1 MELAS
6 SIDIP
11 FAQFIRL
18 IRIVSEIFLNV
29 TDLYNRSSQHN
40 KNITKI
46 LMERISIANVSVNIL
61 QARKDLLN
69 TTYYKSLQRLVQVL
83 QDMKKFIENI
93 TQYNIMQRYLEK
105 KVVENEFK
113 ELCEKYDNSINVLN
127 FHLLVNFKFNAQEE
141 DDIIIGAVELA
152 TSVSNIF
159 SNYTELYKSSQHYD
173 YITKILKHIFVANI
187 SVNILQAKKDLLTSN
202 YYKSLQGLD
211 QVLHNM
217 IKYIEEIKQKNLKNK
232 MIKKKFPELCEEY
245 DSSISLLNFNL
256 LVDLMFSDQ
265 EENYDTIFDAVEL
278 ATSVS
283 DIFSKSTESN
293 GSTQH
298 NKNIAKILTER
309 VSAVITSVNILQA
322 REESLTSTYYKG
334 LQRLIQVLHS
344 MKKFIGE
351 IVQHSKMQMYLVG
364 NKKIKKEFKDLCEEY
379 DSSINLLNFNLLVD
393 FMSNSQENKIVK
405 KDIAQLIKFLVLAKN
420 TNLVNE
426 QVNEI
431 AVVMQMVQNNKK
443 GNINQIQNKID
454 NLPSFPYEDYEEAYE
469 EICSDKLRK
478 YVHVKTEE
486 EFAFK
491 VLDQDHI
498 NDVKNLVALFMK
510 HKVCQ
515 NIIKFYGLTSNGVK
529 TYLIT
534 EWAENGNLRNYILN
548 RGQNI
553 ELKLKIRI
561 AYDIAKGL
569 NFLDSVKVIHRDI
582 RSENIVITHHDIAK
596 ITNFKFSR
604 IFDEATCNIAINKEC
619 VRYSAPEMLR
629 REMTEEQYYT
639 KYNSKCEVYSFGI
652 LLWEIAECKIPY
664 EKFEDI
670 LEITRKVVDGYR
682 EKFTSSNVIPE
693 KYQNLVNKSVDPNP
707 DSRPIFSMMLTD
719 LQDIYKSYSNSLNN
733 NRSSPVQKTTQSTIV
748 AEEDYEINRDLGLY
762 YENRA
767 GTEKDDEKNEVKTFE
782 LILKNAGCDKVNF
795 MSYKELENIVP
806 LVKGGFGEIMK
817 AFWTKKKSHVICKK
831 LIRTTDLKHN
841 LLDAFIHELKIHLRL
856 DYYNDRIIRCLGI
869 SFDKNA
875 NEYLLILQYANDG
888 DLQNYLQKKFGK
900 LTWDDKKK
908 LAFQIADGLNYLH
921 NEDVLH
927 RDLHSKN
934 IVIHDGNAKITDFGI
949 SKIQNSQKSTAYI
962 GNFGIIAYMEPK
974 RILDR
979 NFPYTKSSDIYS
991 FGVLM
996 WEISSGCPPFK
1007 SSDNIITLGLAIN
1020 SGTRETTI
1028 SGTPEEYK
1036 ELYKKC
1042 WKQEPEQRPAISE
1055 VLGGLERMVKSS
1067 DNNTIPTSKME
1078 ANRDDDYLRID
1089 S

>member
-767 GTEKDDEKNEVKTFE
+767 G
-782 LILKNAGCDKVNF
+782 
-795 MSYKELENIVP
+795 
-806 LVKGGFGEIMK
+806 
-817 AFWTKKKSHVICKK
+817 
-831 LIRTTDLKHN
+831 
-841 LLDAFIHELKIHLRL
+841 
-856 DYYNDRIIRCLGI
+856 I

>member
-1 MELAS
+1 MAERTTKAIELAS

-29 TDLYNRSSQHN
+29 TDLYKRSSQHN

-431 AVVMQMVQNNKK
+431 AVVMQM
-443 GNINQIQNKID
+443 
-454 NLPSFPYEDYEEAYE
+454 
-469 EICSDKLRK
+469 
-478 YVHVKTEE
+478 
-486 EFAFK
+486 
-491 VLDQDHI
+491 
-498 NDVKNLVALFMK
+498 
-510 HKVCQ
+510 
-515 NIIKFYGLTSNGVK
+515 
-529 TYLIT
+529 
-534 EWAENGNLRNYILN
+534 
-548 RGQNI
+548 NI

-604 IFDEATCNIAINKEC
+604 RFDEATCNIAINKEC

-629 REMTEEQYYT
+629 LEMTEEQYT

-682 EKFTSSNVIPE
+682 EKFTSSNAIPE

-719 LQDIYKSYSNSLNN
+719 LQDIYKSHSNSLNN
-733 NRSSPVQKTTQSTIV
+733 NRFPLVQKMTQSTIV
-748 AEEDYEINRDLGLY
+748 AEDYEINRDLGLY
-762 YENRA
+762 YENGA
-767 GTEKDDEKNEVKTFE
+767 GTEKDGEKHEVKTFE

-921 NEDVLH
+921 NEDILH

-962 GNFGIIAYMEPK
+962 
-974 RILDR
+974 
-979 NFPYTKSSDIYS
+979 DIYS

>member
-767 GTEKDDEKNEVKTFE
+767 G
-782 LILKNAGCDKVNF
+782 
-795 MSYKELENIVP
+795 
-806 LVKGGFGEIMK
+806 
-817 AFWTKKKSHVICKK
+817 
-831 LIRTTDLKHN
+831 
-841 LLDAFIHELKIHLRL
+841 
-856 DYYNDRIIRCLGI
+856 I

-962 GNFGIIAYMEPK
+962 
-974 RILDR
+974 
-979 NFPYTKSSDIYS
+979 DIYS